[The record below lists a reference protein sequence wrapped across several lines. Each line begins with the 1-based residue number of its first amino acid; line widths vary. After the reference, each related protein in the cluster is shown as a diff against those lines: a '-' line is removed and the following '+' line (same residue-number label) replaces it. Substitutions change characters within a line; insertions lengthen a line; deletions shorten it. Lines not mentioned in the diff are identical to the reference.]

1 MIRINKIIF
10 RGNIFKNFF
19 DFQKYFYFEKTF
31 WKFQSKIIFIKY
43 FLKSFFTKKIEYIYL
58 LLFIH
63 KDNDILPCK
72 LHCRTLYSQKIWC
85 DISCLLWF
93 DVVWRGLNKI
103 ILWKS
108 SRKSFGKFFKN
119 YFQSEV
125 FYCNLLQIYRVA
137 QFCLIWFDVV
147 WSFMTYIFLLLFC

>member
-10 RGNIFKNFF
+10 VEIFLKTFLISK
-19 DFQKYFYFEKTF
+19 KYFYFEKLF
-31 WKFQSKIIFIKY
+31 ENFKVKLFFIKY
-43 FLKSFFTKKIEYIYL
+43 FLKSLFTKKIEYIYL

-103 ILWKS
+103 ILWKIFW
-108 SRKSFGKFFKN
+108 KSFWKFFKN

-137 QFCLIWFDVV
+137 QFCLILFDVV
-147 WSFMTYIFLLLFC
+147 WSFYHIYILLLFC

>member
-19 DFQKYFYFEKTF
+19 DFQKIFLLWKTF
-31 WKFQSKIIFIKY
+31 LKNFKVKLFFIKY
-43 FLKSFFTKKIEYIYL
+43 FLKSFLTKKIEYIYL

-85 DISCLLWF
+85 DISWLLWF

-119 YFQSEV
+119 YFKV
-125 FYCNLLQIYRVA
+125 KYFTVICYRFIGLLNFV
-137 QFCLIWFDVV
+137 
-147 WSFMTYIFLLLFC
+147 